1 LCRTV
6 FLLQEEVV
14 QVIERTGCTHIWRIF
29 KDSELFKSGCL
40 TFFCTKCL
48 ELRKVRKEYKEVR

>member
-1 LCRTV
+1 M
-6 FLLQEEVV
+6 V